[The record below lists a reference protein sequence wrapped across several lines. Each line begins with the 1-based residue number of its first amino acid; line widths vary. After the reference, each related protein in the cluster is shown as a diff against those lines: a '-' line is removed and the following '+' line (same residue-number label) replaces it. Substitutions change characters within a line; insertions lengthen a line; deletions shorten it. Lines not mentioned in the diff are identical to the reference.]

1 MPRPKV
7 FTVGLSAADRE
18 FLVKLTTSGTHPARM
33 IMRARVLLEL
43 DENAGPVADRAVIA
57 DRVGTSE
64 NTVRAVAKRFA
75 ETDGDV
81 LATIGRKP
89 RETPPVAPIVTGEV
103 EARLIALACSTPPQ
117 GYRPLVAA
125 TAGASCRPG
134 RGSARSGPLHHRPG
148 VKKTKLRPH
157 LKKCWTIP
165 PHANAEFAARME
177 DVLAVY
183 ARPHDP
189 RRPVVCMDEK
199 PYQLLGQVRDPV
211 PAEPGH
217 DRKEDSEYVRHG
229 TCSIFVWVEPLRGW
243 RRVDAQPHRT
253 KIDWARQVHH
263 LLTHDYPDAETVVLV
278 MDNLNTHGIGS
289 LYEAFDP
296 ATAFALAQRLEIH
309 HTPRHGSWLNIAEIE
324 LSALTRQCLDRRI
337 TDIDTLN
344 TELAAWQHATNTDQ
358 RQVDW
363 QFTTA
368 DARIKLRHLYPN
380 N

>member
-1 MPRPKV
+1 MPRAKV

-89 RETPPVAPIVTGEV
+89 RQTPPVAPIVTGEV
-103 EARLIALACSTPPQ
+103 EARLIALACSTPPE
-117 GYRPLVAA
+117 GYHPLVAA
-125 TAGASCRPG
+125 AAGASCRAG
-134 RGSARSGPLHHRPG
+134 RGSARSGPLHHRSG

-183 ARPHDP
+183 ARPYDP

-199 PYQLLGQVRDPV
+199 PYQLLGQVRDPI

-253 KIDWARQVHH
+253 KIDWARQVQH